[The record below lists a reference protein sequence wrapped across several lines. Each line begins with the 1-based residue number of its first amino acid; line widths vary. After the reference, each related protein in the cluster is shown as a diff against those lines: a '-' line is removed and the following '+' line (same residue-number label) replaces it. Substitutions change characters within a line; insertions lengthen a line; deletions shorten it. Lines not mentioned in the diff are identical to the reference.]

1 MGWYLKV
8 AKSKPFLTL
17 SNPFLAGGGSMK
29 RMEVIDLF
37 DVKYANMSDKINDV
51 LEKVQEKGKIVDFEV
66 LGSALNKCAVFVMY
80 EEV

>member
-1 MGWYLKV
+1 
-8 AKSKPFLTL
+8 
-17 SNPFLAGGGSMK
+17 MK